1 MFSFSIARGRTMF
14 HILSIVLGVLIA
26 VMLTIN
32 SQFSLI
38 LGNFQSALIIH
49 LVGLGILIPVLLLA
63 GKRAK
68 RERVP
73 FYLLTAGVIGVAL
86 IFLNNICFNTIGAS
100 LSVSLIILGQ
110 TLAGQIIDVTGFL
123 GMEKHP
129 FHKGKLF
136 GWILVIA
143 GAAVMT
149 GGSSGNAIYL
159 FLALI
164 SGALVMLST
173 VINAQLAKRVGL
185 LRGTSVNYAAG
196 LVTAIV
202 ILLIMGSRPSEF
214 AVIPSIHP
222 LLIFGGGVLGVIIV
236 SGLST
241 VVPRIPAVYST
252 ILIFI
257 GQVGAG
263 LVLDYYILDSFAWLQ
278 AAGAVVIALGLLSK
292 ILVDVKEQKKAAA
305 LLEAAA

>member
-1 MFSFSIARGRTMF
+1 MF

-38 LGNFQSALIIH
+38 LGNLQSALIIH
-49 LVGLGILIPVLLLA
+49 LVGLGILLPVLFLA

-68 RERVP
+68 REGVP
-73 FYLLTAGVIGVAL
+73 LYLLTAGVIGVVL
-86 IFLNNICFNTIGAS
+86 IFSNNICFNNIGAS
-100 LSVSLIILGQ
+100 LSISLIILGQ
-110 TLAGQIIDVTGFL
+110 TLTGQIIDVTGFL

-129 FHKGKLF
+129 FHKKKLF

-143 GAAVMT
+143 GALVMT
-149 GGSSGNAIYL
+149 GGSSGSVIYL
-159 FLALI
+159 LLALA

-173 VINAQLAKRVGL
+173 VINAQLARRVGL
-185 LRGTSVNYAAG
+185 LRGTSINYAAG
-196 LVTAIV
+196 LIAVLV
-202 ILLIMGSRPSEF
+202 LLLIMGSRPSNF
-214 AVIPSIHP
+214 AVLPSIHP
-222 LLIFGGGVLGVIIV
+222 LLIFGGGALGVIIV

-241 VVPRIPAVYST
+241 VIPRIPAVYST

-278 AAGAVVIALGLLSK
+278 AIGAVIIALGLLVK
-292 ILVDVKEQKKAAA
+292 VLVDLKEQNKAAA
-305 LLEAAA
+305 PAVAAA